1 MTDRL
6 TMDALFLA
14 KVEATSQVDASP
26 TAALNAIRVYDVFD
40 PKGDFK
46 YKTARDHVLRGT
58 NRSALAPLTPSGR
71 MGTWT
76 VKVYGRGSQTTT
88 AFSASNLPEADA
100 LLQACGLSQ
109 TVVTTVGAETVTYGL
124 LSTGLKTVSAYS
136 YVGGRLRKLLGAV
149 SQCTL
154 TWKAGGPI
162 DYSFGVNGIYQAPS
176 DVSTPASPV
185 FGTSVGPIAD
195 GATVSFAG
203 LSTLIVREFEM
214 TIGNTVVERA
224 QANIAGG
231 MAYPRL
237 TYAKPTFKL
246 VVEDPLGA
254 TLDLENLQKT
264 VATNALSW
272 TIGSVQ
278 YNTCHFTAPAAI
290 IETYDAAN
298 DNGIPVA
305 TVSGL
310 LAPSTDTA
318 TDNFSLVWQ

>member
-14 KVEATSQVDASP
+14 KVESASGTDATP
-26 TAALNAIRVYDVFD
+26 TAAANAIRVYDVFD

-71 MGTWT
+71 MGSWT

-88 AFSASNLPEADA
+88 AFSSSNLPEADA

-109 TVVTTVGAETVTYGL
+109 TVVVTPGAETVTYGL
-124 LSTGLKTVSAYS
+124 LSSGLKTASCYS
-136 YVGGRLRKLLGAV
+136 YVGGRLRKALGSVANL
-149 SQCTL
+149 SL
-154 TWKAGGPI
+154 SWKAGGPI
-162 DYSFGVNGIYQAPS
+162 DYSFGIQGLYQAPS
-176 DVSTPASPV
+176 DAATPSGAV

-203 LSTLIVREFEM
+203 VSTLIVREFEFM
-214 TIGNTVVERA
+214 TTNTIVERS

-231 MAYPRL
+231 MAYPRA
-237 TYAKPTFKL
+237 TYAKPTFKM
-246 VVEDPLGA
+246 VIEDPLGA

-264 VATNALSW
+264 VAANALSW
-272 TIGSVQ
+272 TIGAVQ
-278 YNTCHFTAPAAI
+278 YDTAHFSAPAAI

-305 TVSGL
+305 TIGGV
-310 LAPSTDTA
+310 LAPSTDTT